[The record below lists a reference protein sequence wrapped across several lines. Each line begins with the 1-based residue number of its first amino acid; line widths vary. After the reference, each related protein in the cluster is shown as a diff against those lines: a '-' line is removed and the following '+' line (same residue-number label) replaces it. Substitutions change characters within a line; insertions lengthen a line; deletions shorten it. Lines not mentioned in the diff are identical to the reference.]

1 MNPLAAL
8 AIEITPAI
16 IDLLKGAFK
25 KSNPNDVQ
33 PTNEEVI
40 AAYKT
45 AFESSLLKDDTW
57 LASHP
62 ED

>member
-25 KSNPNDVQ
+25 KSNPGSPI
-33 PTNEEVI
+33 PTDEEVI

-45 AFESSLLKDDTW
+45 AFESSLLKDDVW
-57 LASHP
+57 LAAHP
-62 ED
+62 E